1 MCGMKK
7 YPAENWK
14 ALGRW
19 IYEARMQGPDDRD
32 MDEWAKRVGR
42 STRQLR
48 GLERGEPVGA
58 KTLELVADA
67 LGIEQWYLF
76 GRLADPDAPNGVFL
90 RPSDIEQMKE
100 SHAADAGRAPI
111 SALTDQQL
119 IDELSRRLA
128 LISKRKEGGDDG
140 TQAST
145 QKTELDRAR
154 ELKEQRDREEVSA
167 PDETLSPAADR
178 FDPEGDEPP
187 GGSR

>member
-32 MDEWAKRVGR
+32 MDEWSKKVGR
-42 STRQLR
+42 STRALR
-48 GLERGEPVGA
+48 GLERGEPVGP

-67 LGIEQWYLF
+67 LGLEQWYLF
-76 GRLADPDAPNGVFL
+76 GRLADPQAPSGVAL
-90 RPSDIEQMKE
+90 RPRDVDRMKRVQAEDSVSPVLADISDHE
-100 SHAADAGRAPI
+100 
-111 SALTDQQL
+111 LVN
-119 IDELSRRLA
+119 ELSRRLA
-128 LISKRKEGGDDG
+128 RATAEKEGGDDG

-145 QKTELDRAR
+145 QKNELDRAR
-154 ELKEQRDREEVSA
+154 QVKDERDREKLSE
-167 PDETLSPAADR
+167 PRETKKAAADR
-178 FDPEGDEPP
+178 LKTDGDESP